1 MPRKL
6 RSNFKGVLVSNELKL
21 GIFVTI
27 GLIAVLL
34 TIMLLGNYSLTSK
47 YVVNA
52 YFDNTAGLPK
62 KAKVKISGVDV
73 GNIKD
78 IVLENGKAKVI
89 LVIDRKIKLYSDAT
103 AKIVSMGI
111 IGTKYVEIDPGTP
124 TNKLIEHGQTIN
136 TADGSSLE
144 ELIENA
150 VKKVDEVLG
159 NASEGLNKDFFKNLY
174 DTVENLKKVSKTIA
188 DKEKQI
194 AQIIDNFKNLSVNF
208 KNFSSDLYGITQQNK
223 EDIRDIILEL
233 KKVSGK
239 IDEIVT
245 KINEGDGTIAKLIN
259 DEEMADELKETVSD
273 IKVTVEQIQSFVS
286 KTKKLEIDWEYMGR
300 FDTRNEKYRNDFGIR
315 FRPTD
320 HKFYYLGISNIGNY
334 TNEDDEFE
342 RNNLNKIDA
351 LIGFR
356 SENLEAYGGIMRSK
370 GGVGVGWSP
379 FDKIYGPM
387 RKLYINAEAI
397 FRTETAKKDDP
408 DRDKPNVILG
418 ARFGIFKWLY
428 VGVQVEDTLTRTN
441 FMPYIKLKVT
451 DDDLASMFG
460 VAGIAATS
468 SK

>member
-1 MPRKL
+1 M
-6 RSNFKGVLVSNELKL
+6 SNELKL
-21 GIFVTI
+21 GIFVII
-27 GLIAVLL
+27 GLMAVLL

-47 YVVNA
+47 YVVNT

-78 IVLENGKAKVI
+78 IVLEDGKAKVV
-89 LVIDRKIKLYSDAT
+89 LVIDRKVKLYSDAT

-111 IGTKYVEIDPGTP
+111 IGTKYVEINPGTP

-136 TADGSSLE
+136 SAKGASLE

-159 NASEGLNKDFFKNLY
+159 NASEGLNKDFFQNLY

-194 AQIIDNFKNLSVNF
+194 GQIISNFKNLS
-208 KNFSSDLYGITQQNK
+208 SDLYSITQQNK
-223 EDIRDIILEL
+223 QDIRDIVLEL

-245 KINEGDGTIAKLIN
+245 KINEGNGTIATLIN
-259 DEEMADELKETVSD
+259 DEQMADEIKDTVSD
-273 IKVTVEQIQSFVS
+273 IKVTVEQLQEFVS
-286 KTKKLEIDWEYMGR
+286 RTKKLEIDWEYMGR

-315 FRPTD
+315 FRPTN
-320 HKFYYLGISNIGNY
+320 HKFYYIGINNIGNY

-342 RNNLNKIDA
+342 RNNMNKIDA

-356 SENLEAYGGIMRSK
+356 SENLEAYGGVMRSK

-379 FDKIYGPM
+379 FDKIYGTS
-387 RKLYINAEAI
+387 RRLYINAEAI

-408 DRDKPNVILG
+408 NRDKPNIILG
-418 ARFGIFKWLY
+418 ARLGIFNWLY
-428 VGVQVEDTLTRTN
+428 VGVQAEDMLTKTN
-441 FMPYIKLKVT
+441 VMPYIKLKVT
-451 DDDLASMFG
+451 DEDLASIFG
-460 VAGIAATS
+460 VAGIAAAS

>member
-1 MPRKL
+1 M
-6 RSNFKGVLVSNELKL
+6 SNELKL

-47 YVVNA
+47 YTVNT

-62 KAKVKISGVDV
+62 KAKVRISGVDV

-78 IVLENGKAKVI
+78 IVLEDGKAKVI

-111 IGTKYVEIDPGTP
+111 IGTKYVEIIPGTP
-124 TNKLIEHGQTIN
+124 TNKVIEHGQTIKTEQGN
-136 TADGSSLE
+136 SLE

-174 DTVENLKKVSKTIA
+174 ATVENLKKVSQTIA
-188 DKEKQI
+188 DKERQI
-194 AQIIDNFKNLSVNF
+194 GQVIDNF

-233 KKVSGK
+233 KKVSSK

-245 KINEGDGTIAKLIN
+245 KINEGDGTIATLIN
-259 DEEMADELKETVSD
+259 DEEMANEIKDTVGD
-273 IKVTVEQIQSFVS
+273 IKVTVQQLQEFVS
-286 KTKKLEIDWEYMGR
+286 RTKKLEIDWEYTGR
-300 FDTRNEKYRNDFGIR
+300 FDTRYERYRNDFGIR
-315 FRPTD
+315 FRPNN
-320 HKFYYLGISNIGNY
+320 HKFYYLGINNIGNY

-397 FRTETAKKDDP
+397 FRTETAKEDDP
-408 DRDKPNVILG
+408 DKYKPNLILG
-418 ARFGIFKWLY
+418 ARFGIFNWLY
-428 VGVQVEDTLTRTN
+428 LGVQVEDTLTRKN
-441 FMPYIKLKVT
+441 VMPYIRLKVT
-451 DDDLASMFG
+451 DEDLASMFG

>member
-1 MPRKL
+1 M
-6 RSNFKGVLVSNELKL
+6 SNELKL

-34 TIMLLGNYSLTSK
+34 TIMMLGNYSLTSK
-47 YVVNA
+47 YIVNT

-78 IVLENGKAKVI
+78 IVLEDGKAKVI

-111 IGTKYVEIDPGTP
+111 IGTKYVEINPGTP
-124 TNKLIEHGQTIN
+124 TNKVIDHGQTIN
-136 TADGSSLE
+136 TAEGSSLE

-150 VKKVDEVLG
+150 VKKVDNILG
-159 NASEGLNKDFFKNLY
+159 DASKGLNKDFFKNLY

-194 AQIIDNFKNLSVNF
+194 AQVIDNFKTLSNNF

-223 EDIRDIILEL
+223 QDIRDIVLEL

-259 DEEMADELKETVSD
+259 DEEMANELKDTVSD
-273 IKVTVEQIQSFVS
+273 IKVTVEQLQEFVS

-315 FRPTD
+315 FRPNN
-320 HKFYYLGISNIGNY
+320 HKFYYLGINNIGNY

-356 SENLEAYGGIMRSK
+356 SENLEAYGGVMRSK

-387 RKLYINAEAI
+387 RRLYINAEAI
-397 FRTETAKKDDP
+397 FRTETAKKDDQ
-408 DRDKPNVILG
+408 DKDKPNVILG
-418 ARFGIFKWLY
+418 ARLGIFKWLY
-428 VGVQVEDTLTRTN
+428 VGVQVEDTLTKTN
-441 FMPYIKLKVT
+441 VMPYIKLKVT